1 MSATCGRLTKFH
13 EIAQKIICIGRNYKD
28 HALELS
34 NPIPLEPLIFAK
46 TRNAFVLSGGT
57 IKTPIGCSSL
67 HYEVELGV
75 VIGIPA
81 SGIRKESAF
90 EHIGGYCIALDM
102 TDRGMQDRLKRDGQP
117 WFLAKSFDTS
127 CPIGE
132 FINKNDIANPH
143 ELEIY
148 CAVNERIRQKAKT
161 NAMMFDIPTLL
172 EYITSRVTVN
182 TGDLILTGTPAGVG
196 PCKPG
201 DRIEIGITGITS
213 AAFNVG

>member
-1 MSATCGRLTKFH
+1 MHLWLEQNKAAGKILDGYSLSMSATCGRLTKFH
-13 EIAQKIICIGRNYKD
+13 EIAQKIICVGRNYKD

-67 HYEVELGV
+67 HYEVEL
-75 VIGIPA
+75 
-81 SGIRKESAF
+81 AF

-117 WFLAKSFDTS
+117 WFLAKSFDTA

-132 FINKNDIANPH
+132 FINKNDIANPQ

-148 CAVNERIRQKAKT
+148 CAVNECIRQKAKT

-172 EYITSRVTVN
+172 EYITSRVTVWDRVN
-182 TGDLILTGTPAGVG
+182 LGTESRSGSQ
-196 PCKPG
+196 
-201 DRIEIGITGITS
+201 E
-213 AAFNVG
+213 